1 MRDKDSKTNKEK
13 DKKKKSRL
21 IKEIVAFLIAAV
33 VVWAGFSGFEYYLTH
48 DDSRKVSYED
58 FMYQVDQGNIEKV
71 IVDKQ
76 SSRITWCKGNDVL
89 TTKFTT
95 YPGSD
100 DFIERLLSKGVDVR
114 VNSIK
119 DSSGIFSLI
128 GTIAMI
134 GAIYFIYSKQI
145 NVGEGFETI
154 NGKESTTTFDDVAG
168 MSEIKSDLLFIAEM
182 MKNPEYEKSGAKIPK
197 GILLEGPPGNGKTL
211 IARAF
216 AGETGVNF
224 IAANACDFSNKFVGV
239 GSLRVN
245 QLFKEARECAPCVV
259 FIDEIDAVGSKR
271 TDGGDSA
278 SKEFNTILTA
288 ILNQMDGFSS
298 RDGVLVLAATNRAD
312 SLDPALLRP
321 GRFDRKLIITLPD
334 KMTRRELLKFA
345 TKDVE
350 VDDEINFDR
359 LAGKTHGFSCSEIT
373 AMVNEAV
380 INSVKNK
387 RSAVMQKDFET
398 AILESQLKGHIKE
411 NYEQS
416 DRERQIVAYHEAGH
430 AIVSY
435 YNGGVGVSAITIRP
449 TTSGAGGFTITDERT
464 EDLAPIKDMYNR
476 IVMCYGG
483 RAAEISL
490 LGGIDMATTG
500 AAQDI
505 KVATELAKE
514 YIANREGVD
523 FSQCGEIGEKMLIED
538 VRALLR
544 KCDTKAREIV
554 ITNWHKVDAVA
565 KELLKCDELS
575 RDEFLTIIN
584 GDTTGNA
591 SAA

>member
-1 MRDKDSKTNKEK
+1 MRDRDSKTNFEK

-48 DDSRKVSYED
+48 DDSRKVAYED

-312 SLDPALLRP
+312 SLD
-321 GRFDRKLIITLPD
+321 
-334 KMTRRELLKFA
+334 
-345 TKDVE
+345 
-350 VDDEINFDR
+350 
-359 LAGKTHGFSCSEIT
+359 
-373 AMVNEAV
+373 
-380 INSVKNK
+380 
-387 RSAVMQKDFET
+387 
-398 AILESQLKGHIKE
+398 
-411 NYEQS
+411 
-416 DRERQIVAYHEAGH
+416 RERVCQDDFCKFSKFKYL
-430 AIVSY
+430 
-435 YNGGVGVSAITIRP
+435 SAEKSP
-449 TTSGAGGFTITDERT
+449 
-464 EDLAPIKDMYNR
+464 N
-476 IVMCYGG
+476 
-483 RAAEISL
+483 ISCRH
-490 LGGIDMATTG
+490 I
-500 AAQDI
+500 
-505 KVATELAKE
+505 
-514 YIANREGVD
+514 
-523 FSQCGEIGEKMLIED
+523 S
-538 VRALLR
+538 
-544 KCDTKAREIV
+544 
-554 ITNWHKVDAVA
+554 
-565 KELLKCDELS
+565 
-575 RDEFLTIIN
+575 
-584 GDTTGNA
+584 
-591 SAA
+591 

>member
-1 MRDKDSKTNKEK
+1 M
-13 DKKKKSRL
+13 
-21 IKEIVAFLIAAV
+21 
-33 VVWAGFSGFEYYLTH
+33 
-48 DDSRKVSYED
+48 
-58 FMYQVDQGNIEKV
+58 
-71 IVDKQ
+71 
-76 SSRITWCKGNDVL
+76 
-89 TTKFTT
+89 
-95 YPGSD
+95 
-100 DFIERLLSKGVDVR
+100 
-114 VNSIK
+114 
-119 DSSGIFSLI
+119 
-128 GTIAMI
+128 
-134 GAIYFIYSKQI
+134 
-145 NVGEGFETI
+145 
-154 NGKESTTTFDDVAG
+154 
-168 MSEIKSDLLFIAEM
+168 LFR
-182 MKNPEYEKSGAKIPK
+182 S
-197 GILLEGPPGNGKTL
+197 
-211 IARAF
+211 AF

-359 LAGKTHGFSCSEIT
+359 LAGKTHGLSCSEIT

-416 DRERQIVAYHEAGH
+416 DRERQIVAYHEE
-430 AIVSY
+430 I
-435 YNGGVGVSAITIRP
+435 
-449 TTSGAGGFTITDERT
+449 
-464 EDLAPIKDMYNR
+464 
-476 IVMCYGG
+476 G
-483 RAAEISL
+483 RASC
-490 LGGIDMATTG
+490 
-500 AAQDI
+500 
-505 KVATELAKE
+505 
-514 YIANREGVD
+514 RERV
-523 FSQCGEIGEKMLIED
+523 
-538 VRALLR
+538 
-544 KCDTKAREIV
+544 
-554 ITNWHKVDAVA
+554 
-565 KELLKCDELS
+565 
-575 RDEFLTIIN
+575 
-584 GDTTGNA
+584 
-591 SAA
+591 

>member
-1 MRDKDSKTNKEK
+1 MRDRDSKTNFEK

-48 DDSRKVSYED
+48 DDSRKVAYED

-119 DSSGIFSLI
+119 DSSGIFSLV

-321 GRFDRKLIITLPD
+321 GRFDRKLIITFPD

-398 AILESQLKGHIKE
+398 AILESQLKGHIKKIM
-411 NYEQS
+411 S
-416 DRERQIVAYHEAGH
+416 KVIVNVRLLH
-430 AIVSY
+430 
-435 YNGGVGVSAITIRP
+435 ITKP
-449 TTSGAGGFTITDERT
+449 
-464 EDLAPIKDMYNR
+464 DM
-476 IVMCYGG
+476 
-483 RAAEISL
+483 L
-490 LGGIDMATTG
+490 L
-500 AAQDI
+500 
-505 KVATELAKE
+505 
-514 YIANREGVD
+514 
-523 FSQCGEIGEKMLIED
+523 
-538 VRALLR
+538 
-544 KCDTKAREIV
+544 
-554 ITNWHKVDAVA
+554 H
-565 KELLKCDELS
+565 
-575 RDEFLTIIN
+575 LTIMVV
-584 GDTTGNA
+584 
-591 SAA
+591 